1 MPNQFFEQPILN
13 APYAYPGRHW
23 ELDAD
28 GQPTN
33 NITESRRR
41 SSFITP
47 VPKPKKRRDADA
59 KKQTEILFPE
69 PENISTAEQQYD
81 TNTIINEIRQYV
93 DRIRHGHRFQ
103 PWRTAVAPPVPG
115 QTPSLPCRLAA
126 SRGPG
131 EIPNSPPH
139 QARCR
144 ASRRLTLHAE
154 ILLTSPPDMKKDPA
168 ILHLNLHRESFAA
181 IAAGTKNTEY
191 RAR

>member
-47 VPKPKKRRDADA
+47 VPKPKKRRGADA

-81 TNTIINEIRQYV
+81 TNT
-93 DRIRHGHRFQ
+93 G
-103 PWRTAVAPPVPG
+103 PSK
-115 QTPSLPCRLAA
+115 SLPT
-126 SRGPG
+126 S
-131 EIPNSPPH
+131 NPP
-139 QARCR
+139 
-144 ASRRLTLHAE
+144 
-154 ILLTSPPDMKKDPA
+154 TS
-168 ILHLNLHRESFAA
+168 S
-181 IAAGTKNTEY
+181 
-191 RAR
+191 